1 MAVYKRGENWY
12 IDLSLR
18 VRESGS
24 PRGVILKRVQDDRFK
39 NLGTIAYNLKAN
51 RTTLN
56 PSGRGWGNPL

>member
-24 PRGVILKRVQDDRFK
+24 PWGDQNLTGNIL
-39 NLGTIAYNLKAN
+39 L
-51 RTTLN
+51 
-56 PSGRGWGNPL
+56 

>member
-24 PRGVILKRVQDDRFK
+24 PWGSEFNIKYF
-39 NLGTIAYNLKAN
+39 
-51 RTTLN
+51 TLN
-56 PSGRGWGNPL
+56 PSGTE